1 MSLKTIKVNPIFLTT
16 SGSKNNKTKKEK
28 PAGVSLGQSNALKKK
43 LIARIKNFQHN
54 DKHAPQDLKSSNN
67 NSSNSSNSKSN
78 SSREE
83 DGFKDDFTNSM
94 QFLDDLAKNK
104 EEHKQTKRNNATLK
118 KRHAPDYTPQAY
130 TPQAYMQIATE
141 LPPELQWGAPP
152 PPAQQAQP
160 PARAGRNAIQPV
172 PSFVAPSAPSFVAPS
187 VPAPSFVAPS
197 VPLWVPPPPPAYS
210 NLKNSARPTYRT
222 WLRTTQKIKPIVK
235 NQPPIH
241 ILGDAMEPLQIVT
254 QPQPLPLSSVEA
266 PSVEAPLVE
275 APLVEAPPQRVVAE
289 YKPSLPRRKKITKT
303 FKYKLGKHA
312 NGKVSVLIKNTHTR
326 RKIQSEQAQL
336 KRKSILDIKN
346 HLRSKNFL
354 KVGSSAPNDVLREMY
369 EQSILAGQLENK
381 AKETLIHNYFN
392 GDK

>member
-1 MSLKTIKVNPIFLTT
+1 
-16 SGSKNNKTKKEK
+16 
-28 PAGVSLGQSNALKKK
+28 
-43 LIARIKNFQHN
+43 
-54 DKHAPQDLKSSNN
+54 
-67 NSSNSSNSKSN
+67 
-78 SSREE
+78 
-83 DGFKDDFTNSM
+83 
-94 QFLDDLAKNK
+94 
-104 EEHKQTKRNNATLK
+104 
-118 KRHAPDYTPQAY
+118 
-130 TPQAYMQIATE
+130 
-141 LPPELQWGAPP
+141 
-152 PPAQQAQP
+152 
-160 PARAGRNAIQPV
+160 V
-172 PSFVAPSAPSFVAPS
+172 PAPS
-187 VPAPSFVAPS
+187 VPAPAAPA

-266 PSVEAPLVE
+266 PLVEAPPVE

-326 RKIQSEQAQL
+326 RKIQTEQAQL

>member
-54 DKHAPQDLKSSNN
+54 DKHAPQDLKSN
-67 NSSNSSNSKSN
+67 NSNSNSN
-78 SSREE
+78 SREE
-83 DGFKDDFTNSM
+83 EGFKDEFTNSM

-118 KRHAPDYTPQAY
+118 KRHTTDPQAY

-152 PPAQQAQP
+152 PPAQQATP
-160 PARAGRNAIQPV
+160 PARAGRNAIQPSPFV
-172 PSFVAPSAPSFVAPS
+172 PTAPS
-187 VPAPSFVAPS
+187 VPTAPVPTASSAPS
-197 VPLWVPPPPPAYS
+197 VPTAPLWVPPPPPAYS

-241 ILGDAMEPLQIVT
+241 ILGDTIEPLQIVT
-254 QPQPLPLSSVEA
+254 QPQPLPLQVPSSLSSA
-266 PSVEAPLVE
+266 
-275 APLVEAPPQRVVAE
+275 EAPPAPAEALVAATPERVVAE

-326 RKIQSEQAQL
+326 RKIQTEQAQL

-354 KVGSSAPNDVLREMY
+354 KVGSNAPNDVLREMY

-392 GDK
+392 EDK